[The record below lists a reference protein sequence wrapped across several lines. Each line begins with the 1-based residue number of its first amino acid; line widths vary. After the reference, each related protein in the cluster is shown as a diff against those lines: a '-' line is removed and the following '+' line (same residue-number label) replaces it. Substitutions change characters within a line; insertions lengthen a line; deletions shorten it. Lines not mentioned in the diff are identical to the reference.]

1 MRILLIDDDDSVRT
15 CLQVMLQYLD
25 YECVASAGGEEV
37 FQLMQAQPFDLVV
50 TDVDMPFVTGIE
62 IVTRCAVYHPGLPII
77 VMSGGSVPTAL
88 PPDTPFLVKPF
99 ALADFTRVV
108 NKLTKLP
115 RS

>member
-37 FQLMQAQPFDLVV
+37 FQLMQARSFDLVV
-50 TDVDMPFVTGIE
+50 TDVDMPFVSGIE
-62 IVTRCAVYHPGLPII
+62 IVTHCAVYHPGLPII
-77 VMSGGSVPTAL
+77 VMSGGSVPAAL